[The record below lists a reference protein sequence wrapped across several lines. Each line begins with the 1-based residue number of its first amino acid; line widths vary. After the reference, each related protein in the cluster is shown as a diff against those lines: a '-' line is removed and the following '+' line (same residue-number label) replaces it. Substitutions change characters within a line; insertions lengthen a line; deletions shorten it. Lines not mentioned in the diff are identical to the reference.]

1 MAATRKNNKGFTI
14 VELLIVLAVII
25 VLAALVFK
33 TYSSIQARSRNTT
46 RENNLKALQQKIETF
61 YSNNGY
67 FPNLNDLNSTAW
79 RTKNIPS
86 LSSGLL
92 VDPSS
97 NCDPSKAAC
106 VGGNDKA
113 LPKQIEY
120 YATQSD
126 GVTSCNG
133 MVGSK
138 ADQNCAEYKLF
149 TYYEGSFNGAKTYE
163 LQNLD

>member
-1 MAATRKNNKGFTI
+1 MVATRKNNKGFTI

-46 RENNLKALQQKIETF
+46 RENNLKALQEKIETF

-67 FPNLNDLNSTAW
+67 FPNLNDLNSAAW
-79 RTKNIPS
+79 RLKNMPS
-86 LSSGLL
+86 LSNGLL

-97 NCDPSKAAC
+97 NCDPSKDAC
-106 VGGNDKA
+106 LGGSDKA
-113 LPKQIEY
+113 MPKQIEY
-120 YATQSD
+120 FATQSD
-126 GVTSCNG
+126 GTTSCNG
-133 MVGSK
+133 AVGSK
-138 ADQNCAEYKLF
+138 ADQDCAQYKLF
-149 TYYEGSFNGAKTYE
+149 ASYEGSFNGAKTYE